1 MVVGLGGAKPPR
13 SGGDESG
20 RWGTSGKRL
29 AVGPA
34 MVWGVEVPGGGDGGV
49 QTLWCRKGRWTWTH
63 VRCDMAVSRSARSSP
78 VRHEVPGTWTPVL
91 RGEGGE
97 RSQES
102 MKVWGL
108 LRAGPW
114 KWMGAGDRSVW
125 QREGTAWRA
134 VGPVGAR
141 ACTPQAQGQA
151 GWGAPGS
158 CGPPCP
164 APPLLFRRPPAS
176 LWPCRAAPPSS
187 SAQGPSDLGA
197 ASRAHPGPDP
207 GALQHRQRDTVSFPG
222 RPLPAPGL
230 GGSRGGRAQAA
241 RRSAGPAGCRSGSP
255 V

>member
-1 MVVGLGGAKPPR
+1 MGSVVVGLGGAKPPR

-78 VRHEVPGTWTPVL
+78 VRHEVPETWTPVL

-102 MKVWGL
+102 VKVWGL

-125 QREGTAWRA
+125 QREPELGD
-134 VGPVGAR
+134 GDSLEGS
-141 ACTPQAQGQA
+141 
-151 GWGAPGS
+151 GS
-158 CGPPCP
+158 CGRSCVHATGPGPGWLGRP
-164 APPLLFRRPPAS
+164 GVMRASLSSNPPA
-176 LWPCRAAPPSS
+176 LQA
-187 SAQGPSDLGA
+187 SARLPLALPGGSTEQLCSRPQRPRRCVLGPS
-197 ASRAHPGPDP
+197 
-207 GALQHRQRDTVSFPG
+207 
-222 RPLPAPGL
+222 
-230 GGSRGGRAQAA
+230 
-241 RRSAGPAGCRSGSP
+241 RS
-255 V
+255 